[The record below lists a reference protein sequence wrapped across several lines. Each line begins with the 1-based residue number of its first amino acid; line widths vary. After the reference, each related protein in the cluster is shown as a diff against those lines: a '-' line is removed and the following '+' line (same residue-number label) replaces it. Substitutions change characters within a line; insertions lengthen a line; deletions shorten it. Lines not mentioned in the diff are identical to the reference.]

1 MQSGSLFTTPFGRR
15 SVSIGML
22 AAQVCARD
30 IDDDAA
36 TDKWKVFR
44 DLSAARPVMGLSDR
58 TLLVLNALLSFY
70 PQLELSAANGLV
82 VFPSNA
88 QLSLR
93 AHGMAPAT
101 LRRHLAALVEAGL
114 IVRKDSANG
123 KRFSRK
129 SRSDEAGQGA
139 SQEREAFGFIIAPL
153 IARADEFA
161 RLAEEV
167 RAAHYRLKM
176 LKEKLTIIRRDLVKL
191 IALGIETLPHVDWRA
206 KQALFRSA
214 MDTLPRLPSEDDL
227 TLALDG
233 LECLHIDI
241 SNIFEMNIKSE
252 NMSARESQTERHKQ
266 NSNTNFSS
274 DLELGSGESQGR
286 NWDDKLDPLET
297 KSYGEAANNAKT
309 SQKGRAQGDDSR
321 KVPLSLVMKACPN
334 IADYGRGEILTWRD
348 LMAAAVVVR
357 SMLGVSASAYEE
369 AAEAF
374 GQEQVAAIMALILQR
389 AGHINSA
396 GGYLRNLTQKAK
408 AGEFSIWPMLL
419 AQLRANGSHLALV

>member
-15 SVSIGML
+15 AVSLGML
-22 AAQVCARD
+22 AAQVSARD

-70 PQLELSAANGLV
+70 PQTELSAANGLV

-129 SRSDEAGQGA
+129 ARTDASDGAGEGL
-139 SQEREAFGFIIAPL
+139 SDGREAFGFNIAPL
-153 IARADEFA
+153 IARAAEFA
-161 RLAEEV
+161 TLAEEV

-176 LKEKLTIIRRDLVKL
+176 LKEKITIIRRDVVKL
-191 IALGIETLPHVDWRA
+191 MALGVETLPQVDWTA
-206 KQALFRSA
+206 KHALFRSA
-214 MDTLPRLPSEDDL
+214 IDELPRLPSEDDL

-233 LECLHIDI
+233 LECLHIEI
-241 SNIFEMNIKSE
+241 SNLFEMNIKSQ
-252 NMSARESQTERHKQ
+252 NMSATESHTERHIQ

-274 DLELGSGESQGR
+274 NLELGLRESQGR
-286 NWDDKLDPLET
+286 NHDDNWVPLET
-297 KSYGEAANNAKT
+297 KSNNAAVN
-309 SQKGRAQGDDSR
+309 RAETGHDSR
-321 KVPLSLVMKACPN
+321 KVPLSLVMKACPD

-357 SMLGVSASAYEE
+357 SMLGVSPSAYEE
-369 AAEAF
+369 AADAF
-374 GQEQVAAIMALILQR
+374 GQEQAAAIIALILQR

-408 AGEFSIWPMLL
+408 AGEFSMWPMLL
-419 AQLRANGSHLALV
+419 AQLRANGSHLSLV